1 MYNELAVEGCS
12 PSFSAAGC
20 LTEQQHSR
28 DEAFFPP
35 GSIPPRARGTSSSGI
50 STSTSV
56 PDSGLTFGVKP
67 HNFEKWGS
75 KHNMY
80 TEALTRCWWKG
91 RTVWESKVSNRSR
104 AEIYCTSPLPW
115 EQLSPLCNDS
125 RSEQMAIPVL
135 INPSV
140 QHSHSLR
147 ERGRSW
153 AYRRGEEDNWKA
165 AS

>member
-12 PSFSAAGC
+12 LSFSVAGC
-20 LTEQQHSR
+20 LTQQQHSR

-35 GSIPPRARGTSSSGI
+35 GSIPPSDRGTSSLGI

-67 HNFEKWGS
+67 HNFKKSGS
-75 KHNMY
+75 KHVY
-80 TEALTRCWWKG
+80 TEALMRCWWKG
-91 RTVWESKVSNRSR
+91 RTVWESKVSNGSR
-104 AEIYCTSPLPW
+104 VEIYCTSPLPW

-125 RSEQMAIPVL
+125 RSEQMVIAVL
-135 INPSV
+135 MNPSV

-147 ERGRSW
+147 ERERGRSC
-153 AYRRGEEDNWKA
+153 AYRRGEENN
-165 AS
+165 